1 MVRIVMLSNEE
12 QAVMRNLPALVADLE
27 SMDIIDHLTATTPPS
42 ITPADY
48 ESIIAT
54 SQREGR
60 RAGVRCLVACLL
72 RRTDS
77 SRVFQSFI
85 NILKEDYRHL
95 SDLLSSTY
103 ESLKNTKENDEP
115 DFGTTGSSIS
125 VHSDTVVRA
134 NDPTGIVTPCQL
146 VSKDIENS
154 KISFKGLGHSEYDTI
169 LNIISIICS
178 HPIAIINWKALLNEL
193 KGSTTVSTTTAITTT
208 TTTTTTDTTTTNIP
222 PNEFIRNHNNFNE
235 LQSNRSNLLDLQ
247 WCTSNCRRDLF
258 HYFSVN
264 IIRNLE
270 SRGIGGGGV
279 GGSPFKRLQSV
290 NSTSTVKLNH
300 QFIRKLVME
309 QLIPALQRLNLWN
322 LANRIHREIVQCSD
336 DGDGNAGDGGGD
348 KQGLCCSI
356 DSNKRCSLLYIND
369 PSLMKSFNTNHHD
382 YDQNHYYFPS
392 CNILKAYPQ
401 LNYAKSLLF
410 SCVEPLF
417 HHSLILIDWPF
428 LLHELHVCSTCISYL
443 IMCSS
448 SSKNR
453 STMCRHNDNNK
464 SNNSIASSNCNAA
477 SSYRNHGSS
486 TTNQNDNNGDDDND
500 DEKIRNSALKIYFST
515 VLHNTLLQRMIT
527 EKNDNNNSCQSLN
540 PIGHIFNESV
550 QKSCVASVIHTQL
563 LPALR
568 SLDLNVLHD
577 EIEQLAYKM
586 LH

>member
-1 MVRIVMLSNEE
+1 MVLKVMLSNEE

-77 SRVFQSFI
+77 SKVFQSFI

-125 VHSDTVVRA
+125 VHSDTVVRG
-134 NDPTGIVTPCQL
+134 NDPTGIITPCQL

-154 KISFKGLGHSEYDTI
+154 RISFKGLGHSEYDTI

-178 HPIAIINWKALLNEL
+178 HPIAIINWKSLLNEL
-193 KGSTTVSTTTAITTT
+193 KGCTTVNTTTAITTT
-208 TTTTTTDTTTTNIP
+208 TTTTTTNIL
-222 PNEFIRNHNNFNE
+222 PNEFIKNHNNFNQ

-247 WCTSNCRRDLF
+247 WCTSNCRRGLF

-270 SRGIGGGGV
+270 SRGVGGGV

-300 QFIRKLVME
+300 QFIRKLVIE

-322 LANRIHREIVQCSD
+322 LANRIHREIVECNS
-336 DGDGNAGDGGGD
+336 DGDNGDGD
-348 KQGLCCSI
+348 KQQGLLCCSI
-356 DSNKRCSLLYIND
+356 DSNRKCSLLYIND
-369 PSLMKSFNTNHHD
+369 PSLMKSLNTNHHERD
-382 YDQNHYYFPS
+382 NYHLLSDQNHYYFPS

-417 HHSLILIDWPF
+417 HHSLILLDWPF

-443 IMCSS
+443 IMCCSS

-453 STMCRHNDNNK
+453 STMCHHNNNK
-464 SNNSIASSNCNAA
+464 SIAPSSCNAA
-477 SSYRNHGSS
+477 SSYQNLGSS
-486 TTNQNDNNGDDDND
+486 TTHQNDDND
-500 DEKIRNSALKIYFST
+500 DGDEKIRNSALKIYFST

-527 EKNDNNNSCQSLN
+527 EKNDNNNSGCQSLN